1 MLPIPHPSICKT
13 LMVTSKK
20 FKKSKNFMLSSY
32 SRYFCLKLSD
42 MWPLLNIKERHTRTK
57 EEKGKKKIMELLYIA
72 ALKRFFSQ
80 CQKAVFLHSS
90 FALNPTAVVVF
101 DAKLT
106 EDGG

>member
-1 MLPIPHPSICKT
+1 MLPIPHPRICKT

-32 SRYFCLKLSD
+32 SKYFCLKLSD
-42 MWPLLNIKERHTRTK
+42 MWPLLDFKERHTRTK
-57 EEKGKKKIMELLYIA
+57 GGKKKKKITELLYIA
-72 ALKRFFSQ
+72 ALKILFSQ

-90 FALNPTAVVVF
+90 FALNPTAVVIC

-106 EDGG
+106 KNGG